1 MNSTVSRAAAP
12 FPRIAVLASGRGS
25 NLGAIIDA
33 IAAGT
38 LDAEIVGVF
47 SDKPKCEALQ
57 RVPAALRWS
66 ARPRDFAGRAEFD
79 QALGDA
85 VAAARPD
92 WIVCAG
98 YMRILGDAFVERF
111 RGRML
116 NIHPSLLPRHRG
128 LDTHQ
133 RALDAGDRE
142 HGASVHFVIPEL
154 DAGAV
159 IAQAVVPVLPG
170 DTAQSL
176 VERVHAQE
184 HLLLPEVLRW
194 AVAGRLH
201 EHEATAVLDGHT
213 LFTPRRLEF
222 AE

>member
-1 MNSTVSRAAAP
+1 MGASAP
-12 FPRIAVLASGRGS
+12 LPRLAVLCSGRGS
-25 NLGAIIDA
+25 NLGAILAA
-33 IAAGT
+33 IEAGT
-38 LDAEIVGVF
+38 LDAEVVGVF

-57 RVPAALRWS
+57 HVPASLRWS
-66 ARPRDFAGRAEFD
+66 ARPRDFASREAFE
-79 QALGDA
+79 QAMGDA
-85 VAAARPD
+85 IAAARPD

-98 YMRILGDAFVERF
+98 YMRILGDAIVGRF

-133 RALDAGDRE
+133 RALDAGDAE

-159 IAQAVVPVLPG
+159 IAQAIVPVLPG
-170 DTAQSL
+170 DTAAAL
-176 VERVHAQE
+176 VERVRVRE
-184 HLLLPEVLRW
+184 HQLLPEVLRW

-201 EHEATAVLDGHT
+201 ERDATAVLDGQT
-213 LFTPRRLEF
+213 LFTPRRIEF
-222 AE
+222 PQS

>member
-1 MNSTVSRAAAP
+1 MSETAP
-12 FPRIAVLASGRGS
+12 LPRLAVLCSGRGS
-25 NLGAIIDA
+25 NLDAILAA

-47 SDKPKCEALQ
+47 SDKPRCEALQ

-66 ARPRDFAGRAEFD
+66 AKPRDFSSRGDFD
-79 QALGDA
+79 RTLGDA
-85 VAAARPD
+85 IAAARPD

-98 YMRILGDAFVERF
+98 YMRILDAAFVERF

-133 RALDAGDRE
+133 RVLDAGDQE

-159 IAQAVVPVLPG
+159 IAQVVVPVQPG
-170 DTAQSL
+170 DTPESL
-176 VERVHAQE
+176 AERVQAWE
-184 HLLLPEVLRW
+184 HRLYPEVLRW

-201 EHEATAVLDGHT
+201 ERDGTAVLDGHT